1 MEPVRFRAD
10 EILYAQSTLTPNC
23 AASCAKAPLPAS
35 YAPRSF
41 CRRSLLYA
49 FAIST
54 TSTNAKRLQRIS
66 LYTFWK
72 FALIRISGVD
82 LLHPPR
88 NLLLGLVLNVP
99 CRQSLGR
106 GWRFVAKHGWIGLV
120 QRWRRRFRIGLR
132 IAWKVRRNDDLRLD
146 TVLGKERRWR
156 LQRILARQNRLH
168 AALPEAGGHH
178 GEQAGLR
185 QQKRRPDPGLRQH
198 VQRNV
203 ASARECRES
212 QQCERNEAEVCPAKI
227 APEPAQGRTQN
238 AADAPVL

>member
-72 FALIRISGVD
+72 FALE
-82 LLHPPR
+82 
-88 NLLLGLVLNVP
+88 LGESRDEP
-99 CRQSLGR
+99 
-106 GWRFVAKHGWIGLV
+106 IM
-120 QRWRRRFRIGLR
+120 RRS
-132 IAWKVRRNDDLRLD
+132 
-146 TVLGKERRWR
+146 
-156 LQRILARQNRLH
+156 
-168 AALPEAGGHH
+168 ALPDTQKNALYYGDNLDN
-178 GEQAGLR
+178 LR
-185 QQKRRPDPGLRQH
+185 RYFKD
-198 VQRNV
+198 
-203 ASARECRES
+203 
-212 QQCERNEAEVCPAKI
+212 
-227 APEPAQGRTQN
+227 
-238 AADAPVL
+238 

>member
-72 FALIRISGVD
+72 FALISRPPNQLLIRHPDHLVALAGRCLETWAVHNPHPAARVVD
-82 LLHPPR
+82 QPL
-88 NLLLGLVLNVP
+88 
-99 CRQSLGR
+99 
-106 GWRFVAKHGWIGLV
+106 
-120 QRWRRRFRIGLR
+120 
-132 IAWKVRRNDDLRLD
+132 
-146 TVLGKERRWR
+146 
-156 LQRILARQNRLH
+156 
-168 AALPEAGGHH
+168 
-178 GEQAGLR
+178 
-185 QQKRRPDPGLRQH
+185 
-198 VQRNV
+198 
-203 ASARECRES
+203 
-212 QQCERNEAEVCPAKI
+212 
-227 APEPAQGRTQN
+227 
-238 AADAPVL
+238 

>member
-72 FALIRISGVD
+72 FALGFVDPIHRDIAAMNGARGILSNIR
-82 LLHPPR
+82 
-88 NLLLGLVLNVP
+88 LGLE
-99 CRQSLGR
+99 
-106 GWRFVAKHGWIGLV
+106 
-120 QRWRRRFRIGLR
+120 LR
-132 IAWKVRRNDDLRLD
+132 CFPVM
-146 TVLGKERRWR
+146 LGKP
-156 LQRILARQNRLH
+156 A
-168 AALPEAGGHH
+168 
-178 GEQAGLR
+178 
-185 QQKRRPDPGLRQH
+185 
-198 VQRNV
+198 VV
-203 ASARECRES
+203 APR
-212 QQCERNEAEVCPAKI
+212 
-227 APEPAQGRTQN
+227 
-238 AADAPVL
+238 

>member
-72 FALIRISGVD
+72 FALSRLLLAQTMQRPQPPNQIHRMYPHNLALRKASSDDIQRDPVIRIV
-82 LLHPPR
+82 
-88 NLLLGLVLNVP
+88 
-99 CRQSLGR
+99 
-106 GWRFVAKHGWIGLV
+106 
-120 QRWRRRFRIGLR
+120 
-132 IAWKVRRNDDLRLD
+132 
-146 TVLGKERRWR
+146 ERR
-156 LQRILARQNRLH
+156 H
-168 AALPEAGGHH
+168 
-178 GEQAGLR
+178 
-185 QQKRRPDPGLRQH
+185 QH
-198 VQRNV
+198 QSV
-203 ASARECRES
+203 
-212 QQCERNEAEVCPAKI
+212 
-227 APEPAQGRTQN
+227 
-238 AADAPVL
+238 

>member
-72 FALIRISGVD
+72 FALSDGSVVRSDRADALSNLEATSVPVILATWGKELD
-82 LLHPPR
+82 LWLADDEFVLDKLQQNNEGWFSNRLDMNSVGAFGHSFGGAAST
-88 NLLLGLVLNVP
+88 NLLGL
-99 CRQSLGR
+99 
-106 GWRFVAKHGWIGLV
+106 
-120 QRWRRRFRIGLR
+120 
-132 IAWKVRRNDDLRLD
+132 
-146 TVLGKERRWR
+146 
-156 LQRILARQNRLH
+156 
-168 AALPEAGGHH
+168 
-178 GEQAGLR
+178 
-185 QQKRRPDPGLRQH
+185 DPR
-198 VQRNV
+198 VK
-203 ASARECRES
+203 SA
-212 QQCERNEAEVCPAKI
+212 
-227 APEPAQGRTQN
+227 
-238 AADAPVL
+238 

>member
-72 FALIRISGVD
+72 FALIMAA
-82 LLHPPR
+82 LL
-88 NLLLGLVLNVP
+88 
-99 CRQSLGR
+99 
-106 GWRFVAKHGWIGLV
+106 
-120 QRWRRRFRIGLR
+120 
-132 IAWKVRRNDDLRLD
+132 RRNIREQPQALVFTLDRTPSPLQQILKRQFATLLQGIPVHDRECFQPFRRHDLR
-146 TVLGKERRWR
+146 G
-156 LQRILARQNRLH
+156 
-168 AALPEAGGHH
+168 
-178 GEQAGLR
+178 
-185 QQKRRPDPGLRQH
+185 
-198 VQRNV
+198 
-203 ASARECRES
+203 SARRGVGLSKE
-212 QQCERNEAEVCPAKI
+212 QWERS
-227 APEPAQGRTQN
+227 GRT
-238 AADAPVL
+238 ARCDGRHDLADEDK